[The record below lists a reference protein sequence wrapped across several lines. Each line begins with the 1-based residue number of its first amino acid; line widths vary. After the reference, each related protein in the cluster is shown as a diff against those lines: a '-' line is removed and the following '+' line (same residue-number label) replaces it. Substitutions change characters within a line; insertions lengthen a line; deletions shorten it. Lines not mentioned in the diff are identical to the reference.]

1 MISIIRNI
9 NRRLLTTCTWRG
21 YMRTLVV
28 IILFAIVMDI
38 GPGIGPGAMASVQ
51 KTEKT
56 IQLNFKNTPIETVL
70 EYLSE
75 TAGVI
80 VVSGTTLT
88 DRITVISKS
97 ALNLDEAVSL
107 INTILK
113 EKGYTAVMTGRT
125 LKVATLTDA
134 KKMNLPVTSGSNPED
149 IEPTD
154 EVVTHIIPVRHATAS
169 SLAENLSTLIP
180 DTADFSANA
189 DTNTLIITDT
199 KANIRRIVEIVSE
212 VDGYMAAV
220 AEMKVFHLEFADAED
235 TADLINDIFEEQE
248 EQASSAGSRMAGIMS
263 QMRGV
268 QNSGPGG
275 QNSGG
280 MPGSS
285 SSGGTVTASVSAKA
299 DDRTNSVVVSAPED
313 TMAVIEKLIA
323 DLDSDSTEGESVFV
337 YPLKNAQ
344 AENLVDVL
352 NELFSELSDT
362 ETTNAGA
369 ADQRQ
374 QGGRGNMPGQTTTST
389 DSSSGDL
396 AGEVTFQADEDTNSL
411 IILTTQANY
420 AKVKK
425 VLDELD
431 KPVPQ
436 VLIKVLIAE
445 VTHNDSL
452 DVGTEFSYLNEW
464 QDDGTISVV
473 TDGRLG
479 DISSTYI
486 ANVVDNDF
494 DVKLRAL
501 AEEGK
506 LNVLSKPYILA
517 SNNQEASIT
526 VGGEYP
532 FVTDSRTTESGQT
545 INTIE
550 YEDIGIILEVTPYI
564 NDEGL
569 VIMDL
574 SQEISSISTTTI
586 AISDTVDASV
596 INKRS
601 SSNRIIARDGQTVV
615 IGGLMKD
622 EETETIRKLPLLGDI
637 PLLGY
642 LFKHR
647 ETEKEKIELLIF
659 LTPTVA
665 ATDAELAAIS
675 EKEKEQNSG
684 IAKVYSSEELDIS
697 SGQ

>member
-1 MISIIRNI
+1 MIHATRNE
-9 NRRLLTTCTWRG
+9 NRFPFNTFSRRCRFLQAAALIVFSVMLLGVGSDC
-21 YMRTLVV
+21 
-28 IILFAIVMDI
+28 
-38 GPGIGPGAMASVQ
+38 MAAVGGSGR
-51 KTEKT
+51 T
-56 IQLNFKNTPIETVL
+56 IQLNFKDTPIETVL

-75 TAGVI
+75 TAGVV

-97 ALNLDEAVSL
+97 ALNLEEAVSL
-107 INTILK
+107 INSILK
-113 EKGYTAVMTGRT
+113 EKGYTAVMTGRI

-154 EVVTHIIPVRHATAS
+154 EVVTHIIPVRHATAA
-169 SLAENLSTLIP
+169 SLAENLATLIP

-189 DTNTLIITDT
+189 DTNTLLITDT

-248 EQASSAGSRMAGIMS
+248 EQASTTSGRMAGIMS
-263 QMRGV
+263 MMRGG
-268 QNSGPGG
+268 QASGPGG
-275 QNSGG
+275 QANSG
-280 MPGSS
+280 MSGSN
-285 SSGGTVTASVSAKA
+285 SGGTVSASVSAKA

-323 DLDSDSTEGESVFV
+323 DLDSDSSEGQSVFV

-352 NELFSELSDT
+352 NELFSEMSDT
-362 ETTNAGA
+362 ETTNTGA
-369 ADQRQ
+369 AADRQ
-374 QGGRGNMPGQTTTST
+374 QGGRGNIPGTTTTSSDT
-389 DSSSGDL
+389 SSGDL
-396 AGEVTFQADEDTNSL
+396 AGEVTFQADEDTNSM
-411 IILTTQANY
+411 IVLTTQNNY

-445 VTHNDSL
+445 VTHDDSL

-486 ANVVDNDF
+486 ANVVDTDY

-501 AEEGK
+501 AEKGK
-506 LNVLSKPYILA
+506 LNILSKPYILA

-526 VGGEYP
+526 VGSEFP
-532 FVTDSRTTESGQT
+532 FVTDSRTTETGQT

-574 SQEISSISTTTI
+574 SQEISSISATTV

-596 INKRS
+596 ISKRS
-601 SSNRIIARDGQTVV
+601 SSNRVIARDGQTVV
-615 IGGLMKD
+615 IGGLMQD
-622 EETETIRKLPLLGDI
+622 QETETVRKVPLLGSI

-642 LFKHR
+642 LFKHV
-647 ETEKEKIELLIF
+647 ETDKTKTELLIF

-665 ATDAELAAIS
+665 ATDAELASLS
-675 EKEKEQNSG
+675 EKMKEESTG
-684 IAKVYSSEELDIS
+684 VAKVYNSKELDIGS
-697 SGQ
+697 E